1 MTAGI
6 KPGHFRQMMSAVC
19 APVTVVT
26 TVTDGQPRGA
36 TVSSFASLS
45 LQPPLISIALD
56 QRSALLAQVEARGR
70 FGVNLLGHAQADLA
84 AVFARRDIDRFAAAA
99 WYVDH
104 DLPRL
109 EGAAGWFVCAVENV
123 VAAGDHRLIIGR
135 VEAASCA
142 ELPPLIY
149 AHRTFGTHSRYDER
163 PRTLIVDQVAA
174 FSRGVPPN
182 FPDCLTAAVHMS
194 ERNTQ

>member
-1 MTAGI
+1 MTDGI
-6 KPGHFRQMMSAVC
+6 KPEHFRTMMSAVC

-26 TVTDGQPRGA
+26 TTVEGQPRGA

-45 LQPPLISIALD
+45 LQPPLVSIALD
-56 QRSALLAQVEARGR
+56 QCSALLAQIEARGS

-84 AVFARRDIDRFAAAA
+84 AVFARRDIDRFATAD
-99 WYVDH
+99 WHLDH

-109 EGAAGWFVCAVENV
+109 VGAAGWFVCSVDNV
-123 VAAGDHRLIIGR
+123 VAGGDHRLVIGR
-135 VEAASCA
+135 VEAASSA

-163 PRTLIVDQVAA
+163 PRTLIVDQVASFA
-174 FSRGVPPN
+174 REIPPEVCN
-182 FPDCLTAAVHMS
+182 NTAVYLS
-194 ERNTQ
+194 GRNTL